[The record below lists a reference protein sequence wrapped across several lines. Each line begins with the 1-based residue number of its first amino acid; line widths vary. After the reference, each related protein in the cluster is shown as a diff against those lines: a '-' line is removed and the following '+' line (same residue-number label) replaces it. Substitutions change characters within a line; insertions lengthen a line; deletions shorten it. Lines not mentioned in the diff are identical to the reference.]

1 MFEEVTVEYNR
12 YTYYFD
18 DEINQ
23 ESVQGLIDVL
33 VGIPNVDLF
42 FCTVGG
48 ELPAMRALI
57 HFINNHPD
65 IKIYLTAYVASA
77 GTFLL
82 TDCNAEIY
90 ITEDLEWMLFHMG
103 DREFGGKFRKRDINE
118 NILYEQLKVV
128 NEKYADK
135 FKKIGLNSKEI
146 KLFLAGEDVVLYR
159 KDFGRLKVLQK

>member
-12 YTYYFD
+12 YVYVFH
-18 DEINQ
+18 DEIDS
-23 ESVQGLIDVL
+23 ESVQSLIDVL
-33 VGIPNVDLF
+33 VGIPSVDLF
-42 FCTVGG
+42 FTTNGG
-48 ELPAMRALI
+48 EASSMIALI

-65 IKIYLTAYVASA
+65 INIYLTNYIASA

-82 TDCNAEIY
+82 VECNKPVY
-90 ITEDLEWMLFHMG
+90 ITDNLDWIMFHMG

-146 KLFLAGEDVVLYR
+146 KLFLAGEDVVLYK
-159 KDFGRLKVLQK
+159 KDFGRLKVSQK